1 MSAMKLSMNEIKE
14 KLQEVY
20 PKYAYIDVI
29 NSCQVSAA
37 ELMAACRTGY
47 VRKPVYDTKNAKTGY
62 IVGFDCDEM
71 TVSYIESGL
80 YDAIINNYDI
90 DEDPFIR
97 SEKLQKLFKERA
109 FDSCCEKTS
118 IHEVFD
124 ELRLRTAIENA
135 DQELYNKALKIVTSS
150 KDDTTS
156 ISYLQRKMNVQ
167 YDEAERLMD
176 LLEENGVVS
185 PKNNIHKRTII
196 R

>member
-1 MSAMKLSMNEIKE
+1 MESDDSGFTRNQFNASMTQYVERMGNETDLTAQSF
-14 KLQEVY
+14 LQENECRIFFEN
-20 PKYAYIDVI
+20 A
-29 NSCQVSAA
+29 SAA
-37 ELMAACRTGY
+37 ALFCW
-47 VRKPVYDTKNAKTGY
+47 
-62 IVGFDCDEM
+62 
-71 TVSYIESGL
+71 
-80 YDAIINNYDI
+80 
-90 DEDPFIR
+90 ED
-97 SEKLQKLFKERA
+97 LFKERA

-156 ISYLQRKMNVQ
+156 ISYLQRAMNLQ
-167 YDEAERLMD
+167 YDEAERIMD

-185 PKNNIHKRTII
+185 SKNNIHKRTII